1 MMQQTKPKAKY
12 SVKADLR
19 RRDLAKIHI
28 AKKQLGM
35 SDTAYREMLGSVAGA
50 TSAADLDGPGRS
62 KVLVHLKKCGFRPVY
77 KSARKPIKRRSAA
90 KGREPLLAKVR
101 AILTDLRL
109 PWKYAD
115 SMAKKMF
122 KVDRVHWLEPDQLH
136 KLTIALI
143 YHQKRARGKAK

>member
-1 MMQQTKPKAKY
+1 MQQTKPKTRC
-12 SVKADLR
+12 SLKADLR

-35 SDTAYREMLGSVAGA
+35 SDTVYREMLKNISGVA
-50 TSAADLDGPGRS
+50 SAADLDGRGRS
-62 KVLVHLKKCGFRPVY
+62 KVLDHLKICGFKPAY
-77 KSARKPIKRRSAA
+77 KHERSQIKHRSAA
-90 KGREPLLAKVR
+90 KEREPLLLKVR

-115 SMAKKMF
+115 SMAKRMF

-143 YHQKRARGKAK
+143 YHKNRAYGKAK

>member
-1 MMQQTKPKAKY
+1 MQQTKPKAKC

-35 SDTAYREMLGSVAGA
+35 SDTAYREMLKNITGVA
-50 TSAADLDGPGRS
+50 SAADLDGHGRS
-62 KVLVHLKKCGFRPVY
+62 KVLVHLKYCGFKPAY
-77 KSARKPIKRRSAA
+77 KHTLQQIKHRSAA
-90 KGREPLLAKVR
+90 KEREPMLAKVR
-101 AILTDLRL
+101 AILMDLKY

-115 SMAKKMF
+115 AMAKRMF
-122 KVDRVHWLEPDQLH
+122 KVDRVHWLEPHQLH

-143 YHQKRARGKAK
+143 YHQKRAQEKVK

>member
-1 MMQQTKPKAKY
+1 MQQAKPKAKC

-35 SDTAYREMLGSVAGA
+35 SDTAYREMLKNIAGVA
-50 TSAADLDGPGRS
+50 SAADLDGRGRL
-62 KVLVHLKKCGFRPVY
+62 KVLAHLKNCGFKPLYKPERPQ
-77 KSARKPIKRRSAA
+77 IKHRSAA
-90 KGREPLLAKVR
+90 KEREPMLAKVR
-101 AILTDLRL
+101 AILMDLRL

-115 SMAKKMF
+115 LTAKRMLS
-122 KVDRVHWLEPDQLH
+122 VDRVHWLEPDQLH

-143 YHQKRARGKAK
+143 YHQKRAYGKAK